1 LTIESILFNC
11 NEYFAGMD
19 PAREKNVKR
28 FLDDGETWD
37 ITGDYR
43 PGLCRNYEH
52 FGKSKDGEFKHSAKE
67 AVVPGHFPSAPLM
80 SGYQYLDIIDQG
92 ENIFFLS
99 SDNKLIWS
107 GYLCSTSMCST
118 QICSTFSPGTT
129 NGTEFSD
136 LELVSEWKLRDDVMF
151 FPPGVANGTAPEPL
165 PPLPDHFPNDHY
177 GSWQCG
183 CSPGEAVSQC
193 ARARYCLDWPPALPL
208 TDFPQKNSLPSEL
221 FSEFFKWA
229 LTHIPTVRL

>member
-1 LTIESILFNC
+1 MEKHGISLGTTVQACAAITKILGRRKMASLSIVPKRPLS
-11 NEYFAGMD
+11 
-19 PAREKNVKR
+19 PATS
-28 FLDDGETWD
+28 LW
-37 ITGDYR
+37 
-43 PGLCRNYEH
+43 H
-52 FGKSKDGEFKHSAKE
+52 HSCQASIFSTLWTK
-67 AVVPGHFPSAPLM
+67 ARMF
-80 SGYQYLDIIDQG
+80 
-92 ENIFFLS
+92 FFLS
-99 SDNKLIWS
+99 SDNKLILCS
-107 GYLCSTSMCST
+107 TLFVFDFICVRLYLCSTLFQM
-118 QICSTFSPGTT
+118 CSTFSPGTT

-136 LELVSEWKLRDDVMF
+136 LELVSEWKLRDDIMF

-193 ARARYCLDWPPALPL
+193 ARARYCLDSPPALSL